1 MNNDETIDINTAR
14 RVRNMEKAIVIFESQ
29 LAAIKGSL
37 KLLAEHRDFRF
48 FSIVCYDLAAENKV
62 IATELLKMRVRLD
75 NAKAQLSKEIE
86 NEKND

>member
-1 MNNDETIDINTAR
+1 MNDENAIDINTAR

-29 LAAIKGSL
+29 LAAIKSSL

-48 FSIVCYDLAAENKV
+48 FSIICHELAAENKV

-75 NAKAQLSKEIE
+75 NAKAQLTKEVEDE
-86 NEKND
+86 NHN